1 MSHLE
6 VRKIVF
12 LLVIVGVKGFK
23 ERSPGYN
30 DVAHFTLQVKEVLR
44 PKLHSENDLA
54 QAHAAG

>member
-1 MSHLE
+1 M
-6 VRKIVF
+6 F